1 MFIDFYE
8 LLEIKRIA
16 SQDVIKFAYRK
27 QCIKWHPDKN
37 PNFDTTQ
44 RMQDINQAY
53 LILKDEEARS
63 RYDKEYFRFKSK
75 FQNDFKEE
83 FSEKSN
89 DSESS
94 ESKNYTKNEHT
105 YPYSEYKFDDEI
117 LEKWMENAKNQARQ
131 MAKDAI
137 DEFKGASLEAGN
149 SIISYFLRF
158 MIPML
163 IGFLMIK
170 ACHN

>member
-8 LLEIKRIA
+8 LLEIPIKA
-16 SQDVIKFAYRK
+16 SQEEIKSAFRK

-53 LILKDEEARS
+53 LILKDEEARG
-63 RYDKEYFRFKSK
+63 RYDEEYMRFKSR
-75 FQNDFKEE
+75 FENAFD
-83 FSEKSN
+83 
-89 DSESS
+89 ESS
-94 ESKNYTKNEHT
+94 TENSFANSSYENNSTEHREYS
-105 YPYSEYKFDDEI
+105 YPDYKVADDV
-117 LEKWMENAKNQARQ
+117 LDKWMQNAKKQAKQ

-137 DEFKGASLEAGN
+137 DEFKGATIEAVS
-149 SIISYFLRF
+149 SIGSYFLRV

-163 IGFLMIK
+163 VGFIILK
-170 ACHN
+170 ACNS